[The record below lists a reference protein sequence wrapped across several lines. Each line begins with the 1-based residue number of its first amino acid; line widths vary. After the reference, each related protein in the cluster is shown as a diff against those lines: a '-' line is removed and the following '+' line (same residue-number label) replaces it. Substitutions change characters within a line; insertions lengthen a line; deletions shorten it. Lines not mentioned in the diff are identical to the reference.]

1 MEPGAL
7 GGGEERRAV
16 SGEHVRHQLV
26 EHLERLPTARNP
38 RRLRLF
44 TLGLWL
50 LLLSSGF
57 RGRGGGCGGNGCI
70 GFRGGGGGGSCDW
83 ERCGWLERRAE
94 EPRKRCLARWLWLHL
109 GLDRQQIL
117 GVGAL
122 LDVAPRL
129 AVQAAQLGLKRV
141 RSVQVEH
148 VMAVGA
154 TATATVGQRSAG
166 ARKPRAVLAQFGI
179 RVVYTVEKKE
189 NNVQR
194 GCVGVWERV

>member
-1 MEPGAL
+1 MAL
-7 GGGEERRAV
+7 LSMAAV
-16 SGEHVRHQLV
+16 SSATVLTDTV
-26 EHLERLPTARNP
+26 P
-38 RRLRLF
+38 
-44 TLGLWL
+44 
-50 LLLSSGF
+50 
-57 RGRGGGCGGNGCI
+57 GGQGG
-70 GFRGGGGGGSCDW
+70 GGGGGGSCDW

-166 ARKPRAVLAQFGI
+166 AAARRVGAVWKNANSGTTLA
-179 RVVYTVEKKE
+179 
-189 NNVQR
+189 
-194 GCVGVWERV
+194 